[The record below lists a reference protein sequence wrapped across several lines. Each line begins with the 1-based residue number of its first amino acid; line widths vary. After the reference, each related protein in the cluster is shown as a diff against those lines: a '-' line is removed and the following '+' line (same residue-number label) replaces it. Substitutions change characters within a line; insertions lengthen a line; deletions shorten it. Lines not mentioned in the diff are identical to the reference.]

1 MEPRPLWRR
10 LMPYILVVLL
20 LFALTMR
27 SGPMVQVLVC
37 AVSVGF
43 GAFQLWMRQA
53 RLWWTGAMFIAVGLY
68 LASWY
73 QPVWLVYFAAWIFV
87 LVALVAEAGRSMQ
100 LRRAARSS

>member
-1 MEPRPLWRR
+1 
-10 LMPYILVVLL
+10 MPYILIVLL

-27 SGPMVQVLVC
+27 SGALIQLGFC

-43 GAFQLWMRQA
+43 GTFQLWMRQA

-87 LVALVAEAGRSMQ
+87 LVALVAEAGRSMAV
-100 LRRAARSS
+100 RRAARAG